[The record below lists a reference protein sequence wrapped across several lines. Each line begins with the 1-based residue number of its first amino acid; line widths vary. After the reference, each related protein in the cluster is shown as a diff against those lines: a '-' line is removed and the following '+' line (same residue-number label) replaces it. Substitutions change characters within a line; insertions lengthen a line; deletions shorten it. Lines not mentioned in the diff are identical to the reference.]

1 MPNIIYRT
9 LTMIAAIQAMTPHK
23 TFLRDRYFPTSPADI
38 FPTDEVLIDYKD
50 GNKKIAPV
58 VAPRKGGIT
67 VLRDGYT
74 TKRFAP
80 PLVAPQR
87 PLTIDDLNK
96 RGFGENLYTQNT
108 PQQREATVLGRDLQ
122 ELGIMIDGREEY
134 MAAQAMLNNGYTLK
148 QYVDD
153 FGGDYE
159 EFELFFYD
167 GTNNPAIYIPAAKWD
182 CSADYDIYGDLAA
195 MIKMLTS
202 RGLPAEDLVMSP
214 DVAQVVI
221 NNNKIQKML
230 DNRRIN
236 IGEITPIELPD
247 GASRIAVLNVE
258 GRNVNLL
265 SYDETYE
272 DENGNVVPYLGSG
285 NVVLTAPASGRTLYG
300 AVTQLYQSD
309 GAFHTYAAARVPK
322 YTADAESEVRK
333 LKISAKPLLIPNNKA
348 PWISASVLTA
358 H

>member
-9 LTMIAAIQAMTPHK
+9 LTMIAAIQAMPTHR
-23 TFLRDRYFPTSPADI
+23 TFLRDRYFPTAPADI

-50 GNKKIAPV
+50 GSKKIAPV

-96 RGFGENLYTQNT
+96 RGFGENLYTQVT
-108 PQQREATVLGRDLQ
+108 PQQREASVLGQDLS

-134 MAAQAMLNNGYTLK
+134 MAAQAMTNNGYVLK

-153 FGGDYE
+153 YGGAYE
-159 EFELFFYD
+159 EFELMFYD
-167 GTNNPAIYIPAAKWD
+167 GANNPAKYTPSAKWD
-182 CSADYDIYGDLAA
+182 SSSSYDIYSDIAA
-195 MIKMLTS
+195 MVRLLTS
-202 RGLPAEDLVMSP
+202 RGLPAVDLVIDP
-214 DVAQVVI
+214 ATAQVI
-221 NNNKIQKML
+221 IKNEIIQKLL

-236 IGEITPIELPD
+236 IGDITPIELPD
-247 GASRIAVLNVE
+247 GASRIAVLNIE
-258 GRNVNLL
+258 GRNINLI

-272 DENGNVVPYLGSG
+272 DESG
-285 NVVLTAPASGRTLYG
+285 DDAAFIGYGKAILTAPGAGRTLYG
-300 AVTQLYQSD
+300 AVTQLEQAD
-309 GAFHTYAAARVPK
+309 GTFHTYAASRVPK

-333 LKISAKPLLIPNNKA
+333 IKLSAKPLLVPNNKA
-348 PWISASVLTA
+348 PWICADVLTTV
-358 H
+358 